1 MARAGKTHFEPY
13 EFLRID
19 EDKRDGKNME
29 ACHTNND
36 SLHVVAKKE
45 RNAYFIALAGCV
57 IYVQHA
63 AWKILSVLQEQ

>member
-1 MARAGKTHFEPY
+1 MPRTERTHFEL

-19 EDKRDGKNME
+19 EDKSDGKNME
-29 ACHTNND
+29 PCHTNNE

-45 RNAYFIALAGCV
+45 RNTYFIALAGCV

-63 AWKILSVLQEQ
+63 KWKIFSVLQEQ